1 MKRPLIFIATYNEI
15 DNIGQL
21 IQDIN
26 KMISDQDLL
35 IIDDAS
41 PDGTGIL
48 LDSLAK
54 DKEHLHIIHRPRKL
68 GLGTAHKFAM
78 KYAIHYEFDILIT
91 MDADY
96 SHHPKY
102 LPILIKALERVDFI
116 IGSRYIEGGG
126 LDYGLVRTTLS
137 RTANILSRYL
147 LAIPL
152 KECTTSYRG
161 IRVSVLK
168 RLNLDAIQSEG
179 YSFFIECLFY
189 ITRLTKSVDEFPIF
203 FEDRRAGTSKISKK
217 EIFYGFLT
225 LVRLARKR
233 FFMPLLETKEQSV
246 QMLPACSHC
255 GCLFQSFLTHPS
267 KPRIQNDRVEEDSSE
282 ALENTLY
289 CLQCGVVHTNSVY
302 QRTLE

>member
-1 MKRPLIFIATYNEI
+1 MV
-15 DNIGQL
+15 
-21 IQDIN
+21 
-26 KMISDQDLL
+26 SDQDLL

-41 PDGTGIL
+41 PDGTGKL

-54 DKEHLHIIHRPRKL
+54 EKDHLHIIHRPKKL

-102 LPILIKALERVDFI
+102 LPIFVKRLERFDFI
-116 IGSRYIEGGG
+116 IGSRYIEGGS
-126 LDYGLVRTTLS
+126 LDYGLVRTALS

-161 IRVSVLK
+161 FRVTFLK
-168 RLNLDAIQSEG
+168 RLNIDAIQSEG

-189 ITRLTKSVDEFPIF
+189 IARLTKSMDEFPIF

-217 EIFYGFLT
+217 EIFYGFLI
-225 LVRLARKR
+225 LIKLARKR
-233 FFMPLLETKEQSV
+233 FFMPLLETKEQPF
-246 QMLPACSHC
+246 QMLPPC
-255 GCLFQSFLTHPS
+255 GNCGSLFQSFITHPS
-267 KPRIQNDRVEEDSSE
+267 KPKIRNAQVEDNLSE
-282 ALENTLY
+282 ILKNTLY
-289 CLQCGVVHTNSVY
+289 CLQCGVVHTNSFY
-302 QRTLE
+302 QRTPRAIASKSGAGEDLL